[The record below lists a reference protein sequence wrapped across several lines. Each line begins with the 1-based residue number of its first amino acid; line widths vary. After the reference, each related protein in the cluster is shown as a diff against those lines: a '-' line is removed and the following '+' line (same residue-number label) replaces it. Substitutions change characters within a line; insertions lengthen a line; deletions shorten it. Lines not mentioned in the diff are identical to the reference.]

1 MLRRFLL
8 PGLLALTLAASPL
21 ATAPARADAQDAAL
35 ALLGIA
41 AMVAIANE
49 LDDDGVKRNDHYRR
63 DYYRRD
69 DRRDDHA
76 KYRYR
81 HGNRF
86 ALPARCVV
94 QMESRH
100 GAREVVLSH
109 CLKRTGN
116 KYRALPEYC
125 SAPRASRLLG
135 RKAYRLNC
143 LRREGYH
150 VARGY

>member
-1 MLRRFLL
+1 MIAKTLTA
-8 PGLLALTLAASPL
+8 GLLALTLAASPL
-21 ATAPARADAQDAAL
+21 ATAPARADAEDAAL

-49 LDDDGVKRNDHYRR
+49 LDDGTVRRNDHYG
-63 DYYRRD
+63 RD
-69 DRRDDHA
+69 DYP

-94 QMESRH
+94 QMDSRH
-100 GAREVVLSH
+100 GARKVVLSH
-109 CLKRTGN
+109 CLKRTG
-116 KYRALPEYC
+116 KKFRALPEYC
-125 SAPRASRLLG
+125 SAPRASRVLG

-150 VARGY
+150 VARRY